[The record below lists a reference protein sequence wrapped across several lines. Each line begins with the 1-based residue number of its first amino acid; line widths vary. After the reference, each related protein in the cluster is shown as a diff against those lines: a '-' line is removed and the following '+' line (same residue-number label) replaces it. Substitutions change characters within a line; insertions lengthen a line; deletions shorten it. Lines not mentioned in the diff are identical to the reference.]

1 MGLHLIFA
9 ATLASWGW
17 TALNWLEVLIGLGM
31 VIFVHELGHFVVAK
45 LCGVKCE
52 KFYLGF
58 DIAGWKLLKFR
69 WGETEYGIGAFPLG
83 GYVKMLGQEDNPA
96 RLREEIERA
105 KAQQTAGQSPPATA
119 AAAETPAANVANQAS
134 SDRGDVKPGE
144 TTSDQA
150 PSAGAP
156 PEDAIDLAEAEQ
168 ALYNPRSY
176 LAQTVPER
184 MAIISAGVIMNVVFA
199 VITGAIAY
207 GIGVRQLECAVGSV
221 FPGEAAWKAG
231 LQPGDRIVEIAGRRT
246 RRFTDL
252 HRAVSLGDIDNG
264 VPMVVMRPGVKELIS
279 VTLAPD
285 RKRLAPTIGII
296 NDFTTTLPEKPVTRL
311 GSAASK
317 VKPGFRGGDRVIRL
331 DDTPVER
338 YEQIRAYLDQHPDKP
353 VRVTVERRAEQ
364 GSRSDAATGSAEQ
377 VTMELAPVPMQTL
390 GVVMAMGPVV
400 AIQADSPA
408 MAAGILENDRIV
420 AVDDQPLGDPASLPD
435 RLSAKSEVTLT
446 IAREGRPDK
455 LRLPLKLR
463 PAKFCQP
470 PIYPGNAVAIPQL
483 GVAYQILNR
492 VEQVEPNSPASTA
505 GIVPGDVVHS
515 ATLIPPSKE
524 ALVRQGA
531 LAEDDDFPLKSMS
544 LPFDEKNLNW
554 PHFALSALQ
563 ELPGI
568 EVKLD
573 LGKGRTVALQSRDA
587 KGWWNPDRG
596 LMFEPLS
603 YRQQAESVSEALA
616 LGAEETWHSLTLVY
630 RTLTKIGH
638 QVSLKAFG
646 GPIEILNQAS
656 RAAARGPSELMLFLT
671 LISANLAL
679 LNFLPIPVLDGGHM
693 VFLAYEGITG
703 RMPNERVHVGLMYLG
718 LLFILGLMV
727 FVLGLDF
734 GLISRH

>member
-9 ATLASWGW
+9 ASLASWGW
-17 TALNWLEVLIGLGM
+17 TVLNWLEVLIGLGM

-105 KAQQTAGQSPPATA
+105 KSQQAAAQSQTGTVV
-119 AAAETPAANVANQAS
+119 AAETPGESAPDQAAGDKDVARA
-134 SDRGDVKPGE
+134 GE
-144 TTSDQA
+144 TARDQA
-150 PSAGAP
+150 QPAGAP

-231 LQPGDRIVEIAGRRT
+231 LQPGDRIVEIAGRRAK
-246 RRFTDL
+246 RFTDL
-252 HRAVSLGDIDNG
+252 HRAVSLGDIENG
-264 VPMVVMRPGVKELIS
+264 VPMVVKRAGVPEPIFLTLI
-279 VTLAPD
+279 PD
-285 RKRLAPTIGII
+285 RKRLAPTIGIL
-296 NDFTTTLPEKPVTRL
+296 NDFTTTLLEKLAARP
-311 GSAASK
+311 GSAASRA
-317 VKPGFRGGDRVIRL
+317 KPGFRGGDRVIRV
-331 DDTPVER
+331 DDLPVER
-338 YEQIRAYLDQHPDKP
+338 YDQVRAYLDQHLDKP
-353 VRVTVERRAEQ
+353 VRVTVERPANQ
-364 GSRSDAATGSAEQ
+364 GSRSGAASGPAEQ

-390 GVVMAMGPVV
+390 GMVMAMGPIV
-400 AIQADSPA
+400 AVQADSSA

-420 AVDDQPLGDPASLPD
+420 AVDDQAPGDPATLPD
-435 RLSAKSEVTLT
+435 RLSAKSEVALT
-446 IAREGRPDK
+446 IVREGRPDK
-455 LRLPLKLR
+455 LRLTMKLR
-463 PAKFCQP
+463 SSKFCQP
-470 PIYPGNAVAIPQL
+470 PIYPGNAVSIPQL
-483 GVAYQILNR
+483 GIAYQILNR
-492 VEQVEPNSPASTA
+492 VEQVEPDSPAAKA
-505 GIVPGDVVHS
+505 GIALGDMVHS

-524 ALVRQGA
+524 ALVRQGV
-531 LAEDDDFPLKSMS
+531 LAEDDDFNLKSMS

-563 ELPGI
+563 ELPGM

-573 LGKGRTVALQSRDA
+573 LGKGRTVKLQATDA
-587 KGWWNPDRG
+587 KDWYNPDRG
-596 LMFEPLS
+596 LMFESLS
-603 YRQQAESVSEALA
+603 YLQQAESVNEALA
-616 LGAEETWHSLTLVY
+616 LGAEETWNSLTLVY

-656 RAAARGPSELMLFLT
+656 RAASRGPSELMLFLT

-718 LLFILGLMV
+718 LLFILGLMIW
-727 FVLGLDF
+727 VLGLDF